1 MQALQHLTIVDI
13 SGTIAT
19 CYSAKLFADYG
30 AQVFNLESEE
40 GFPTRKIKPFI
51 PDTKESAMHGYL
63 NTNKKSI
70 RTLHPEELKNA
81 DLVIYDQNID
91 QIDESTIE
99 TSTSAVSWFGKT
111 GPYNQFKGS
120 DAMIQSLI
128 GQVRT
133 IGPPEGPPI
142 LPTGYQAQIIGGLTA
157 YVGSLGHLLGNSLN
171 NNAKPFHLDTSIF
184 EANMCLTDAALLH
197 AETQVDITPRLGVNR
212 FAPTYPL
219 GVYPCKD
226 GWLGITV
233 LSPAQWESFC
243 SLLELDELAQTPL
256 FHISM
261 NRLEAADLIEP
272 MILEKL
278 QEHSAEELFYK
289 GQQARIPLARVP
301 TMEELF
307 KVDQY
312 VNRNAFSKAAQ
323 AGHTYQVPSTP
334 FRLFKTPPNFGGPV
348 SAIGQDQEDWNQI
361 IGREST

>member
-30 AQVFNLESEE
+30 AQVFNLESKE

-157 YVGSLGHLLGNSLN
+157 YVGSLG
-171 NNAKPFHLDTSIF
+171 
-184 EANMCLTDAALLH
+184 
-197 AETQVDITPRLGVNR
+197 
-212 FAPTYPL
+212 
-219 GVYPCKD
+219 
-226 GWLGITV
+226 
-233 LSPAQWESFC
+233 
-243 SLLELDELAQTPL
+243 
-256 FHISM
+256 
-261 NRLEAADLIEP
+261 
-272 MILEKL
+272 
-278 QEHSAEELFYK
+278 
-289 GQQARIPLARVP
+289 
-301 TMEELF
+301 
-307 KVDQY
+307 
-312 VNRNAFSKAAQ
+312 
-323 AGHTYQVPSTP
+323 
-334 FRLFKTPPNFGGPV
+334 PV
-348 SAIGQDQEDWNQI
+348 SYTHLRAHE
-361 IGREST
+361 T

>member
-30 AQVFNLESEE
+30 AKVFNLESEE

-171 NNAKPFHLDTSIF
+171 NDAKPFHLDTSIF

-307 KVDQY
+307 EVDQY
-312 VNRNAFSKAAQ
+312 VNRNAFSKATQ
-323 AGHTYQVPSTP
+323 AGHNYQVPSTP

-361 IGREST
+361 IGIESI